1 MNTSKASNPG
11 RVVCRGSVRVPV
23 SAERALHLFTP
34 RGEREW
40 AEGWDPVFPAEPRDD
55 GAPGTVFVTHADVGR
70 QAIWMV
76 VHRTEHS
83 MRYARAVP
91 GVWAGTVEVRCEPAA
106 SHTVA
111 HVTYDLTAL
120 DDAERPRL
128 REFAA
133 GYDAFLHEWEHALAA
148 ALDPSS

>member
-1 MNTSKASNPG
+1 MNTASNPG

-40 AEGWDPVFPAEPRDD
+40 VEGWDPVFPAAPCDD
-55 GAPGTVFVTHADVGR
+55 SAPGTVFVTHADGGR

-76 VHRTEHS
+76 AHRSEHS
-83 MRYARAVP
+83 MGYARAVP
-91 GVWAGTVEVRCEPAA
+91 GVWAGTVEVSCEPAG
-106 SHTVA
+106 SQTVA

-120 DDAERPRL
+120 DEAERPRL

>member
-1 MNTSKASNPG
+1 MNTSATFTPG
-11 RVVCRGSVRVPV
+11 RVVCRGSIRVPV
-23 SAERALHLFTP
+23 SAHRALRLFTP
-34 RGEREW
+34 RGERQW
-40 AEGWDPVFPAEPRDD
+40 AEGWNPVFPAEARDD
-55 GAPGTVFVTHADVGR
+55 GALGTVFVTDAHGGG

-76 VHRTEHS
+76 VHRTERS

-91 GVWAGTVEVRCEPAA
+91 GVWAGTVEVRCEPAGLQ
-106 SHTVA
+106 TVA

-120 DDAERPRL
+120 DDSERPRL

>member
-1 MNTSKASNPG
+1 MNSSAADDPA
-11 RVVCRGSVRVPV
+11 RVVCRGRVRVPV

-40 AEGWDPVFPAEPRDD
+40 AKGWDPIFPAESHDD
-55 GAPGTVFVTHADVGR
+55 GAPGTVFVTHADGGG

-76 VHRTEHS
+76 AHRTEHS
-83 MRYARAVP
+83 RCYARAVP
-91 GVWAGTVEVRCEPAA
+91 GVWAGTVEVRCEPAG
-106 SHTVA
+106 SQTVA

-120 DDAERPRL
+120 DDSERPRL

-133 GYDAFLHEWEHALAA
+133 RYDAFLHEWEHALAA